1 MILLLFLF
9 FFIDIILLEF
19 STLFFPVLRDNVE
32 FYSLIFILVHVVFI
46 IYYILFTE
54 GKYKNILLLGLILR
68 LVILF
73 ADIYHWFPVL
83 HSGGDSEMFNSMASQ
98 NQVFEEQKH
107 ITNYTPFLTFLYSI
121 THSSRIIAQYFNL
134 VMGVSILFI
143 LRKIFEILGID
154 NKVALISI
162 LLLACM
168 PNFVIFSGILLREA
182 WVEFFVILSVY
193 FFVSWFIGGNSFN
206 IPLCM
211 GSILL
216 AAVMH
221 SGTLVVI
228 MGYILAFTSYNP
240 STGQVQFSSHS
251 ISFII
256 IATVMILLLG
266 DSSDMFTGKFQ
277 SASSSDGLLATINAD
292 TTGDSAY
299 LTWVK
304 ADSLW
309 MGLVFSPLKMFY
321 FLFSPLP
328 TNWRG
333 FGDVIAFMIDSSF
346 YIFLCWNIARNYR
359 LSNKFGSIKLFLL
372 IGFIISVFVFA
383 FGTYTAG
390 TALRHRAKLLPMLT
404 VLYAVS
410 SSSLNIKEDSEEND

>member
-1 MILLLFLF
+1 M
-9 FFIDIILLEF
+9 LEF
-19 STLFFPVLRDNVE
+19 STLFFPVLRENVE
-32 FYSLIFILVHVVFI
+32 FYSLIFILVHVAFI

-54 GKYKNILLLGLILR
+54 GKYKNILLLGLFLR

>member
-32 FYSLIFILVHVVFI
+32 FYSLIFILVHVAFI

-83 HSGGDSEMFNSMASQ
+83 HSGADSETFHGIAKT
-98 NQVFEEQKH
+98 NQIYDEQRKL
-107 ITNYTPFLTFLYSI
+107 TNYTPFLTFLYSI

-193 FFVSWFIGGNSFN
+193 FFVRWFIGGNSLN
-206 IPLCM
+206 IPLCL
-211 GSILL
+211 GSVLL
-216 AAVMH
+216 ASLMH

-292 TTGDSAY
+292 TKGDSAY
-299 LTWVK
+299 LT
-304 ADSLW
+304 DSLW

-410 SSSLNIKEDSEEND
+410 SSSLNIKEESEEYE